1 MVKEHKPAVR
11 SLYHDKNDLPVSAVE
26 SEGLEG
32 LEGGYNPRLR
42 KVCNPLPM
50 HQNHR
55 HACRFFSTRM
65 SKHFLCIR

>member
-1 MVKEHKPAVR
+1 MAKEHKPAVR
-11 SLYHDKNDLPVSAVE
+11 SLYHDKDHLLVSAVE
-26 SEGLEG
+26 SEG